1 MIGLRFVGFGQN
13 IGVKK
18 VAHDL
23 PPRLV
28 THRSPTA
35 NGFPNVFSIGIEFFR

>member
-13 IGVKK
+13 IGVEKI
-18 VAHDL
+18 AHDL
-23 PPRLV
+23 PPRFFA
-28 THRSPTA
+28 HWGPIA